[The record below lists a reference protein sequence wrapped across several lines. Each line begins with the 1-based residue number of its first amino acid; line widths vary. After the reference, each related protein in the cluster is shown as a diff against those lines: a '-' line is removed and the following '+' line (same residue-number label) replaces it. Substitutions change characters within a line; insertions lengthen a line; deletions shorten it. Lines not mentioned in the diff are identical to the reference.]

1 MGLAAQRSG
10 REIEQVV
17 SPRRKTLQTP
27 APGEV
32 AGLSWRERW
41 DIIYPWLGRSL
52 WALGIVALVW
62 GTYRVIHSPA
72 FTLAQITIQGQNRQS
87 TRDIERLVQ
96 QTAPGSLLTASLTEI
111 EQNVESLPW
120 IHHAQVTRILPNQ
133 VHIQVEERKPL
144 LLVQGDQGNL
154 VWIDE
159 EGIPLE
165 MYAPGKDQN
174 PPPIVIGLV
183 AGNSEQSLRENLE
196 RIAVYKK
203 LIWSL
208 DSGTPQ
214 FSSKLES
221 INLSRLEDIVVQ
233 LSDNPIV
240 IHLGQEEFRD
250 RLVRAMEVLDM
261 VQRRDAQALEKY
273 QIRDTGFLKY
283 ADQINSITA
292 VNSAQISLGFRTD
305 AGDSAEKSVN
315 TSESASKSKN
325 EAPTKPAASHLTSP
339 EPVKPAKK
347 EPAKPD
353 AKDTKKETKKEV
365 KKETKKVPSPSSV
378 AAAKSARKPASST
391 AATNSKKGN

>member
-27 APGEV
+27 ATGEV

-41 DIIYPWLGRSL
+41 DIIHPWLGRSL
-52 WALGIVALVW
+52 WALGVLALVW

-96 QTAPGSLLTASLTEI
+96 QTVPGSLLTASLAEI
-111 EQNVESLPW
+111 EQNIESLPW

-165 MYAPGKDQN
+165 LYAPGKDQN

-183 AGNSEQSLRENLE
+183 AGNSEQSLRENLD

-305 AGDSAEKSVN
+305 AGGSTEKSVKA
-315 TSESASKSKN
+315 SESASKSKSA
-325 EAPTKPAASHLTSP
+325 APTKPVASHPTSP
-339 EPVKPAKK
+339 ESVKPAKK

-353 AKDTKKETKKEV
+353 AKDTKKETKKE
-365 KKETKKVPSPSSV
+365 TKKVPSPSSV
-378 AAAKSARKPASST
+378 AAARSARKPASST
-391 AATNSKKGN
+391 PATNSKKGN

>member
-1 MGLAAQRSG
+1 MGLAAQRTG
-10 REIEQVV
+10 RDIEQVV
-17 SPRRKTLQTP
+17 SPRRKTLQT
-27 APGEV
+27 AATGEV
-32 AGLSWRERW
+32 AGPSWRERW
-41 DIIYPWLGRSL
+41 ESIRPWIGRSL
-52 WALGIVALVW
+52 WALGALALVW

-87 TRDIERLVQ
+87 QRDIERLVR
-96 QTAPGSLLTASLTEI
+96 QTVPGSLLTASLTEV
-111 EQNVESLPW
+111 EQNIESLPW
-120 IHHAQVTRILPNQ
+120 VHHAQITRILPNRL
-133 VHIQVEERKPL
+133 HIQVEERKPL

-165 MYAPGKDQN
+165 TYAPDKDQN

-183 AGNSEQSLRENLE
+183 AGNTEQSLRENLD

-221 INLSRLEDIVVQ
+221 INLSRLEDVVVQ

-305 AGDSAEKSVN
+305 AGEPAEKSV
-315 TSESASKSKN
+315 KSDETRPKPTV
-325 EAPTKPAASHLTSP
+325 EAADKPAASRPAARET
-339 EPVKPAKK
+339 VKPAKK
-347 EPAKPD
+347 ESVKPAS
-353 AKDTKKETKKEV
+353 KDTKKD
-365 KKETKKVPSPSSV
+365 TKKVSSPSSV
-378 AAAKSARKPASST
+378 AAARSARKPASST